1 MPIAEICSRG
11 VVIANPDD
19 SLRTV
24 AALMRVHHVGSVV
37 VTRDDAGLC
46 RPLGIITDRD
56 IVLALVAKDVSPD
69 AVSAGDVMSEPLET
83 LNETDEVW
91 TALERMRSRGVRRLP
106 VRRRAQC
113 AAVIAP
119 LYCDPHV
126 SSLIGALCGTDRR
139 KHTWEASQVRAAGC
153 HLRPWSIKLVA

>member
-1 MPIAEICSRG
+1 MPVAEICSRG
-11 VVIANPDD
+11 VVIANPDN

-24 AALMRVHHVGSVV
+24 AELMRVHHVGSVV

-83 LNETDEVW
+83 IDENDEVW

-106 VRRRAQC
+106 VLGARGELVGIVSADDLLELV
-113 AAVIAP
+113 AEE
-119 LYCDPHV
+119 L
-126 SSLIGALCGTDRR
+126 SSLARIIGREQRQEVSRR
-139 KHTWEASQVRAAGC
+139 SN
-153 HLRPWSIKLVA
+153 

>member
-83 LNETDEVW
+83 LDETDEVW

-106 VRRRAQC
+106 VLGAQGEL
-113 AAVIAP
+113 VGI
-119 LYCDPHV
+119 V
-126 SSLIGALCGTDRR
+126 STDDLL
-139 KHTWEASQVRAAGC
+139 E
-153 HLRPWSIKLVA
+153 LVAEELSGLARIIGREQRQEVSRRSD

>member
-1 MPIAEICSRG
+1 MPIAQICSRG
-11 VVIANPDD
+11 VVIASPDD

-24 AALMRVHHVGSVV
+24 AELMRVHHVGSVI

-83 LNETDEVW
+83 IDENDEVW

-106 VRRRAQC
+106 VLGAQGELVGIVS
-113 AAVIAP
+113 ADDLLELVAEE
-119 LYCDPHV
+119 L
-126 SSLIGALCGTDRR
+126 SSLARIIGREQRQEVSRR
-139 KHTWEASQVRAAGC
+139 SN
-153 HLRPWSIKLVA
+153 

>member
-24 AALMRVHHVGSVV
+24 AELMRLHHVGSVV

-69 AVSAGDVMSEPLET
+69 AVRAGDVMSEPLET
-83 LNETDEVW
+83 INENDEVW
-91 TALERMRSRGVRRLP
+91 QALERMRSRGVRRLP
-106 VRRRAQC
+106 VLGAHGEL
-113 AAVIAP
+113 VGI
-119 LYCDPHV
+119 V
-126 SSLIGALCGTDRR
+126 SADDLL
-139 KHTWEASQVRAAGC
+139 E
-153 HLRPWSIKLVA
+153 LVAEEIASLARIIGREQRLEVSRRSG

>member
-11 VVIANPDD
+11 VVIADPED

-24 AALMRVHHVGSVV
+24 AELMRVHHVGSVV

-56 IVLALVAKDVSPD
+56 IVLALVAKNVSPD

-83 LNETDEVW
+83 INDSDEVW
-91 TALERMRSRGVRRLP
+91 QALDRMRSRGVRRLP
-106 VRRRAQC
+106 VLGAHGEL
-113 AAVIAP
+113 VGI
-119 LYCDPHV
+119 V
-126 SSLIGALCGTDRR
+126 SADDLL
-139 KHTWEASQVRAAGC
+139 E
-153 HLRPWSIKLVA
+153 LVAEELTSLARIIGREQRQEVSRRSG

>member
-1 MPIAEICSRG
+1 MPIAQICSRG
-11 VVIANPDD
+11 VVIASPDD

-24 AALMRVHHVGSVV
+24 AELMRVHHVGSVI

-83 LNETDEVW
+83 IDENDEVW

-106 VRRRAQC
+106 VLGAQGEL
-113 AAVIAP
+113 VGI
-119 LYCDPHV
+119 V
-126 SSLIGALCGTDRR
+126 SADDLL
-139 KHTWEASQVRAAGC
+139 E
-153 HLRPWSIKLVA
+153 LVAEELSGLARIIGREQRLEVSRRSG

>member
-1 MPIAEICSRG
+1 MPIAQICSRG

-106 VRRRAQC
+106 VLGAQGEL
-113 AAVIAP
+113 VGI
-119 LYCDPHV
+119 V
-126 SSLIGALCGTDRR
+126 STDDLL
-139 KHTWEASQVRAAGC
+139 E
-153 HLRPWSIKLVA
+153 LVAEELSGLARIIGREQRQEVSRRSS

>member
-11 VVIANPDD
+11 VVIANPGD

-24 AALMRVHHVGSVV
+24 AELMRVHHVGSVV

-83 LNETDEVW
+83 INESDEVW
-91 TALERMRSRGVRRLP
+91 QALDRMRSRGVRRLP
-106 VRRRAQC
+106 VLGTQGEL
-113 AAVIAP
+113 VGI
-119 LYCDPHV
+119 V
-126 SSLIGALCGTDRR
+126 SADDLL
-139 KHTWEASQVRAAGC
+139 E
-153 HLRPWSIKLVA
+153 LVAEELASLARIIGREQRQEVSRRSG

>member
-11 VVIANPDD
+11 VVIANPED

-24 AALMRVHHVGSVV
+24 AELMRVHHVGSVV

-69 AVSAGDVMSEPLET
+69 AVRAGDVMSEPLET
-83 LNETDEVW
+83 INESDEVW
-91 TALERMRSRGVRRLP
+91 QVLERMRSRGVRRLP
-106 VRRRAQC
+106 VLGAHGEL
-113 AAVIAP
+113 VGI
-119 LYCDPHV
+119 V
-126 SSLIGALCGTDRR
+126 SADDLL
-139 KHTWEASQVRAAGC
+139 E
-153 HLRPWSIKLVA
+153 LVAEEIASLARIIGREQRQEVSRRSG

>member
-83 LNETDEVW
+83 LDETDEVW
-91 TALERMRSRGVRRLP
+91 TTLEHMRSRGVRRLP
-106 VRRRAQC
+106 VLGAQGEL
-113 AAVIAP
+113 VGI
-119 LYCDPHV
+119 V
-126 SSLIGALCGTDRR
+126 STDDLL
-139 KHTWEASQVRAAGC
+139 E
-153 HLRPWSIKLVA
+153 LVAEELSGLARIIGREQRQEVSRRSS

>member
-24 AALMRVHHVGSVV
+24 AELMRVHHVGSVV

-69 AVSAGDVMSEPLET
+69 AVRAGDVMSEPLET
-83 LNETDEVW
+83 INESDEVW
-91 TALERMRSRGVRRLP
+91 QALERMRSRGVRRLP
-106 VRRRAQC
+106 VLG
-113 AAVIAP
+113 VHGELVGI
-119 LYCDPHV
+119 V
-126 SSLIGALCGTDRR
+126 SADDLL
-139 KHTWEASQVRAAGC
+139 E
-153 HLRPWSIKLVA
+153 LVAEEIASLARIIGREQRQEVSRRSG

>member
-1 MPIAEICSRG
+1 MPIAQICSRG
-11 VVIANPDD
+11 VVIASPDD

-24 AALMRVHHVGSVV
+24 AELMRVHHVGSVI

-83 LNETDEVW
+83 IDENDEVW

-106 VRRRAQC
+106 VLGARDELVGIVSADDLLELVAEELSGLARIIGREQRLEVSRRR
-113 AAVIAP
+113 
-119 LYCDPHV
+119 
-126 SSLIGALCGTDRR
+126 S
-139 KHTWEASQVRAAGC
+139 
-153 HLRPWSIKLVA
+153 

>member
-1 MPIAEICSRG
+1 MPIAQICSRG
-11 VVIANPDD
+11 VVIASPDD

-24 AALMRVHHVGSVV
+24 AELMRVHHVGSVI

-83 LNETDEVW
+83 IDENDEVW

-106 VRRRAQC
+106 VLGAQGELVGIVSADDLLELVAEELSGLARIIGREQRLEVSRRR
-113 AAVIAP
+113 
-119 LYCDPHV
+119 
-126 SSLIGALCGTDRR
+126 S
-139 KHTWEASQVRAAGC
+139 
-153 HLRPWSIKLVA
+153 

>member
-1 MPIAEICSRG
+1 MPIAQICSRG
-11 VVIANPDD
+11 VVIASPDD

-24 AALMRVHHVGSVV
+24 AELMRVHHVGSVI

-83 LNETDEVW
+83 IDENDEVW

-106 VRRRAQC
+106 VLGPQGELVGIVSADDLLELVAEELSGLARIIGREQRLEVSRRR
-113 AAVIAP
+113 
-119 LYCDPHV
+119 
-126 SSLIGALCGTDRR
+126 S
-139 KHTWEASQVRAAGC
+139 
-153 HLRPWSIKLVA
+153 

>member
-1 MPIAEICSRG
+1 MPIAQICSRG

-24 AALMRVHHVGSVV
+24 AELMRVHHVGSVV

-83 LNETDEVW
+83 IDETDEVW

-106 VRRRAQC
+106 VLGAQGELVGIVS
-113 AAVIAP
+113 ADDLLERVAEE
-119 LYCDPHV
+119 L
-126 SSLIGALCGTDRR
+126 SSLARIIGREQRQEVSRR
-139 KHTWEASQVRAAGC
+139 SN
-153 HLRPWSIKLVA
+153 